1 MQEKERRNFMIPICF
16 VPVSITLEG
25 ALTCWEQF
33 DSFQFFSIQIQ
44 KFDSF
49 QFFSIQK
56 FSIFVGMFIT
66 SLI

>member
-25 ALTCWEQF
+25 ALTLWE
-33 DSFQFFSIQIQ
+33 